1 MSTTTRRKQ
10 NTNGPN
16 ETPAETPARSWAADL
31 GPGLASMASDNDPSG
46 IATYSLAG
54 AQFGYEMLW
63 LCVLS
68 YPSMV
73 AFQLVAS
80 RIASLTGKGLTSNM
94 REHYPRIFFYLAVAR
109 FLIANI
115 FNIAADAVAMGVAA
129 NFLWNGSVP
138 VFAALSTVLSIVLQF
153 TVPYPRYAR
162 FVKWLTLALFAYAG
176 VMIVTQVSWHGV
188 LAGSLVPRLH
198 WSEHYFSMLMAVL
211 GTTISP
217 YLLFSQA
224 SQQVEELRL
233 DPEHRQSDECRRK
246 LDVQFRKVRK
256 DTLIRTA
263 FSNAVGF
270 AIMAATAATLY
281 AYGRDMQHMRDAAR
295 VLEPVAHGYAS
306 QVLALALIGT
316 ALIALPPLAGS
327 AAHAAA
333 GVFEKENEDSGLSN
347 RRVAFVLIAVML
359 LGGALGVSMVC
370 AHVEPLRILYWGAL
384 VNGSTAMPV
393 MFMLVLLST
402 KHSAVGDL
410 SAHWVLRCLCWLATV
425 CAGASLVSLFVLEW
439 LD

>member
-10 NTNGPN
+10 NDNRPD
-16 ETPAETPARSWAADL
+16 ETPAHSWAADL

-54 AQFGYEMLW
+54 AQFGYQLLW

-109 FLIANI
+109 FLIANV
-115 FNIAADAVAMGVAA
+115 FNIAADTVAMGVAA
-129 NFLWNGSVP
+129 NLLWNGSVP
-138 VFAALSTVLSIVLQF
+138 VFAAIATVLSVVLQF
-153 TVPYPRYAR
+153 TVPYPRYAKV
-162 FVKWLTLALFAYAG
+162 VKWLTLSLFAYAA
-176 VMIVTQVSWHGV
+176 VMVMVQISWRSV
-188 LAGSLVPRLH
+188 LSQSLIPH
-198 WSEHYFSMLMAVL
+198 FQWSENYFSMLMALL

-224 SQQVEELRL
+224 TQQVEELRL
-233 DPEHRQSDECRRK
+233 DPEHRQSDVFRHK
-246 LDVQFRKVRK
+246 LDAQFRKTRR

-270 AIMAATAATLY
+270 AIVVATAATLH
-281 AYGRDMQHMRDAAR
+281 AVGHGMHDMRDAAR
-295 VLEPVAHGYAS
+295 VLEPVAHGHAPH
-306 QVLALALIGT
+306 VLALALIGT

-333 GVFEKENEDSGLSN
+333 GVFEKEDEDSALNN
-347 RRVAFVLIAVML
+347 RRVSLALIVVML
-359 LGGALGVSMVC
+359 VGGTLGVSMVC
-370 AHVEPLRILYWGAL
+370 ANVEPLRILYWGAL

-410 SAHWVLRCLCWLATV
+410 SAHWVLRSLCWLATI
-425 CAGASLVSLFVLEW
+425 CAGASLISLFVLEW
-439 LD
+439 VLG